1 LSRVDCWE
9 VSYRLSSDQTRRLG
23 YRSLRAVDWTE
34 HRFVLVDFRV
44 ILVEPSFEE
53 SIGFVARAMK
63 NFGLSNLHVVNP
75 IAVLGPEGRSR
86 GGHAQD
92 VLDSIVQNRSLEE
105 ALQGLDLAIGTT
117 AQKSYASSNLVRKP
131 MTPKEFSTMV
141 KKRSGTV
148 GIVFGREGTGLTNS
162 ELAQCDATLTIPANS
177 DYQTLNLSHAAVIVF
192 YELYD
197 TLVESSTD
205 GFASEQVK
213 KTILRF
219 LSESAELSGMEQYK
233 RGLLNRACRNIL
245 GRSGLRHREGSLLA
259 EALRRISETLTHVKN
274 PEHSET
280 PLDVSESDTEPRD
293 WTQESITRPRIS

>member
-1 LSRVDCWE
+1 M
-9 VSYRLSSDQTRRLG
+9 
-23 YRSLRAVDWTE
+23 
-34 HRFVLVDFRV
+34 VDFTV

-63 NFGLSNLHVVNP
+63 NFGLSNLHIVNP
-75 IAVLGPEGRSR
+75 LAVLGPEGRSR

-131 MTPKEFSTMV
+131 MTPRELSTIV
-141 KKRSGTV
+141 KRRSGTA

-192 YELYD
+192 YELHN

-219 LSESAELSGMEQYK
+219 LSESAELSGMEEYK
-233 RGLLNRACRNIL
+233 RGLLTRAFRNIL
-245 GRSGLRHREGSLLA
+245 GRSALRHREGSLLA
-259 EALRRISETLTHVKN
+259 EALRRVSETLSRVKGQ
-274 PEHSET
+274 EHSVT
-280 PLDVSESDTEPRD
+280 PADDSESDTR
-293 WTQESITRPRIS
+293 SIERARETPCLSEKRLS